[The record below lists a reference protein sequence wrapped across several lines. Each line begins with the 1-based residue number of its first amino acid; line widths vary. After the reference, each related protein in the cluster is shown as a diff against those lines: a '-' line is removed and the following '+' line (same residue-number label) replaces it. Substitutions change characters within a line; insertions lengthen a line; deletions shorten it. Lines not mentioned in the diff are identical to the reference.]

1 MYTRHH
7 QKKKYHIGVPDDV
20 VTNEGY
26 TPAQHYHA
34 VFKPTSTSDIT
45 ATAGTA
51 EVAVN
56 PHFDDPDVDQDDVD
70 QGSVH
75 QGDDN
80 KGDVDRHN
88 NDKADVGA
96 KAEDDDK
103 VSKIC
108 METFRGNSRNFVE
121 RFPEQL

>member
-1 MYTRHH
+1 M
-7 QKKKYHIGVPDDV
+7 
-20 VTNEGY
+20 
-26 TPAQHYHA
+26 
-34 VFKPTSTSDIT
+34 FKPTSTSDIT
-45 ATAGTA
+45 ATNGTA

-75 QGDDN
+75 QG
-80 KGDVDRHN
+80 GVDHYN

-108 METFRGNSRNFVE
+108 METFRDNSRNFE
-121 RFPEQL
+121 QFPEQL